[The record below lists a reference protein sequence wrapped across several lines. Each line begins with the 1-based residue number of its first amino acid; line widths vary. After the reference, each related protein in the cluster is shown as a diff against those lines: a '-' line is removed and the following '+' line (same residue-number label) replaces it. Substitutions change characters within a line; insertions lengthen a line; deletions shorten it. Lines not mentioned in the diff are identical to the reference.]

1 MTKVYAIGHALKN
14 SNVFVFSF
22 GVQRWLCVFMRPEQV
37 VRPIGAMNTLR
48 NSKVKHKFIVYW
60 LGVVLGVEVVIA

>member
-1 MTKVYAIGHALKN
+1 
-14 SNVFVFSF
+14 
-22 GVQRWLCVFMRPEQV
+22 MRPEQV

-48 NSKVKHKFIVYW
+48 NSKVKYKFIVYW